1 MTRTYECMMLIDND
15 AVRAG
20 WRDVKT
26 SIAALV
32 EKHGGKVLAARRWDE
47 RRLAYSIRQKKRATY
62 LLAYVELDSD
72 APVELRRELDISES
86 VLRYLILSAAGVP
99 AGELELSA
107 AEEEAGFTIPEP
119 PLDDVLEEEEEVVPD
134 EEEGAEETDDEVVPA
149 EGLERR
155 RHSEADL
162 EAPQPVGASR
172 AGSEREEV

>member
-47 RRLAYSIRQKKRATY
+47 RRLAYSIRQRKRATY
-62 LLAYVELDSD
+62 LLAYLELDSD
-72 APVELRRELDISES
+72 APVELRRELDISEA
-86 VLRYLILSAAGVP
+86 VLRYLIVSAAGVP
-99 AGELELSA
+99 ARELELSA

-119 PLDDVLEEEEEVVPD
+119 PPDDVQEEEEEYAP
-134 EEEGAEETDDEVVPA
+134 EEEGAEEIEVDEVMPA

-155 RHSEADL
+155 RHTEADR

-172 AGSEREEV
+172 SGSEREEV